1 MSQTVQRAIDVIEA
15 LSEGPLSGSDV
26 AARLNVSKSTSSRLL
41 QTLVENGFARR
52 AEDGRWVVGNRLISI
67 SERALRSFDLRQVAA
82 AHLRRL
88 EELSGHTVHL
98 AQLVG
103 DEVIYLDKV
112 EGRDS
117 VQMYSRVGKRVEIH
131 ASGIGKAIL
140 ANLEDPLR
148 EQMMSRLTLSRFSP
162 TTITDRAALR
172 QELELIRTRGWAS
185 DDGEFEELINCIAA
199 PITGADG
206 KVRAGVSVTTLKV
219 VASLDK
225 LEGLIPELLRTAEA
239 ISRDSGWK

>member
-26 AARLNVSKSTSSRLL
+26 AARLNVSKSTASRLL

-82 AHLRRL
+82 VHLRRL